1 MDRYEKSKAYLIT
14 GFIFSLPITALFG
27 YLTYYLFRATQQT
40 GEHMGIAVILLFF
53 IPLFVFAL
61 CMLSGMLT
69 ICSIVSGIFS
79 IICVSVQ
86 RRKLFRFCRIFS
98 KISLNFFSAVGARMG
113 LEVEREL
120 REEQKRIKQID
131 YENNH

>member
-40 GEHMGIAVILLFF
+40 GEHMGIAIVLLFF
-53 IPLFVFAL
+53 IPLFVFVL
-61 CMLSGMLT
+61 CVLSGMLT

-86 RRKLFRFCRIFS
+86 KRKLFRFCRIFS
-98 KISLNFFSAVGARMG
+98 KISLNFFSAAGARMG

-120 REEQKRIKQID
+120 REAQNKVERIS
-131 YENNH
+131 YEGDN